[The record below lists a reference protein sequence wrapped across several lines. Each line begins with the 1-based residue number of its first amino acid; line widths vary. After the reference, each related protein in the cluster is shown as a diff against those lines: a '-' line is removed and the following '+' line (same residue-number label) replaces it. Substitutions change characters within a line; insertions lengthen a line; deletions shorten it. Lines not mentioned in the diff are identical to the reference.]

1 MLAGAK
7 IAVVVPAYQEE
18 RLIGTTL
25 ATLPDWV
32 DIVVVVDDAS
42 NDRTAS
48 VARSSVDPR
57 VCVVVHPENRGV
69 GAAIVTGYRWAL
81 DQEADVLAVMAGDN
95 QMHPDD
101 LGTLL
106 WPVLARTADYAKGNR
121 LLHCDARKMPWT
133 RRSAGRMLAAL
144 TRLATGLA
152 IGDSQCGYTALRA
165 SAARELPLEQLWP
178 RYGYPNDLLGL
189 LAAQRLR
196 VAEVPVR
203 PVYADEKSGVRPW
216 HALVV
221 AYVIARR
228 WALTVLGS
236 PGRRS
241 VWPSAARAPDRN
253 TERAPRA

>member
-7 IAVVVPAYQEE
+7 VAVIVPAYQEE
-18 RLIGTTL
+18 RLIGRTL
-25 ATLPDWV
+25 AALPDYV

-42 NDRTAS
+42 TDKTAS
-48 VARSSVDPR
+48 AALGSGDARVS
-57 VCVVVHPENRGV
+57 VVVHPKNRGV
-69 GAAIVTGYRWAL
+69 GAAIVTGYRQAL
-81 DQEADVLAVMAGDN
+81 ERGADVLAVMAGDN

-101 LGTLL
+101 LERLL
-106 WPVLARTADYAKGNR
+106 VPVLDRNADYAKGNR
-121 LLHCDARKMPWT
+121 LRHPDARKMPWA

-144 TRLATGLA
+144 TRLGTGLD
-152 IGDSQCGYTALRA
+152 IGDSQCGYTALGA
-165 SAARELPLEQLWP
+165 GAARQLPLEALWP

-189 LAAQRLR
+189 LAAHGMR

-228 WALTVLGS
+228 WALTRLG
-236 PGRRS
+236 R
-241 VWPSAARAPDRN
+241 
-253 TERAPRA
+253 